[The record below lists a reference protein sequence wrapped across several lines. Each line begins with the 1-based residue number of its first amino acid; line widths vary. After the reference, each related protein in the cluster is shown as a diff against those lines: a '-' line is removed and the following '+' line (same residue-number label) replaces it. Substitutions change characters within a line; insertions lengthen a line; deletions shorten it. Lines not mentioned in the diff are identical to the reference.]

1 MHGYQESRDL
11 SSESLLKSAP
21 SSAADKSSY
30 WHAHFESWEN
40 SGLSQA
46 EYCRRHDLKY
56 SLFHYWKRKLRKPS
70 QPDHPSD
77 QRKSDSINFVE
88 VGMSSTSFAIGSSLS
103 LQTVPG
109 DFFRLWVGGIC
120 VEVGNKFDPHSLSKL
135 LGCLRVL

>member
-1 MHGYQESRDL
+1 MHEFQESPDL
-11 SSESLLKSAP
+11 SSETLLESVP

-46 EYCRRHDLKY
+46 AYCRRHDLKY
-56 SLFHYWKRKLRKPS
+56 CLFHYWKRKLRKPC
-70 QPDHPSD
+70 PPTVPS
-77 QRKSDSINFVE
+77 KSETLNFVE
-88 VGMSSTSFAIGSSLS
+88 VSSSLPFGSSLS
-103 LQTVPG
+103 LRAAPG

-135 LGCLRVL
+135 LGCLRAL

>member
-1 MHGYQESRDL
+1 MHESQESPDL
-11 SSESLLKSAP
+11 SSESLLELAP

-70 QPDHPSD
+70 HPSD
-77 QRKSDSINFVE
+77 QRKSGSINFVE
-88 VGMSSTSFAIGSSLS
+88 VGMSSTSFAIEIGRAH
-103 LQTVPG
+103 V
-109 DFFRLWVGGIC
+109 
-120 VEVGNKFDPHSLSKL
+120 
-135 LGCLRVL
+135 